1 MVMYFVSLAV
11 LYKWFIRSGLV
22 YKVTGIVI
30 FHQHFSMIYID
41 SSRVKQNSLLRGPGG
56 GSNRDLF
63 LGIITKE
70 RMEAK

>member
-1 MVMYFVSLAV
+1 MGWKIQNSDTTVSG
-11 LYKWFIRSGLV
+11 FIHGEREGQTK
-22 YKVTGIVI
+22 Y
-30 FHQHFSMIYID
+30 MC
-41 SSRVKQNSLLRGPGG
+41 NSLLRGPGG